1 MNTKSIGF
9 RLLLFYALLIVSV
22 LAVLAFVTGLSAEH
36 YLEKNLG
43 DTLLKRGQ
51 LIADTLVSQVRH
63 QGEGFLVQEVENRF
77 APEIYGRFI
86 RVTSG
91 DGRVLYVSG
100 APKDQSFDPALVGAA
115 PSGGKTPLV
124 RREVL
129 ADGTRLLRATIHY
142 SAPAGE
148 PYTIEVGSSLA
159 AIQSFVHQLLIVFLI
174 VFPVVTVITIG
185 GGHFLIR
192 QALAPVERIA
202 TSAEE
207 ITFHNLSQ
215 RLPVTKS
222 GDELEKLSLALN
234 RMIGRLEQSFQHT
247 RRFSADASHELRTP
261 LTILQGELESLA
273 QNKSLPPETREAL
286 GSLLEESERLH
297 KIVDGLLALAKIDS
311 GDANQQWTTVDLSRL
326 AASTADQ
333 MNLLAEDKK
342 ISIACETN
350 EAVLVHG
357 DSGRLKQ
364 VIVNLLDNAIKFT
377 PSGGKVV
384 LRTQANNGRALL
396 EVRDTGVG
404 IPAAAIPRVF
414 ERFFRVDEARS
425 RDDGGAGLGLSIV
438 KSIITAHGGSVSVES
453 EPQKGTCF
461 QLQLPQ
467 SPRAPEND
475 QLKPTPVP

>member
-9 RLLLFYALLIVSV
+9 RLLLFYAMLIVGV
-22 LAVLAFVTGLSAEH
+22 LALLAFVTCLSAEH

-63 QGEGFLVQEVENRF
+63 RGEVFLVQEVENRF

-86 RVTSG
+86 RITAG
-91 DGRVLYVSG
+91 NGRVLYVSG
-100 APKDQSFDPALVGAA
+100 APKDQSFDPALVGAPPA
-115 PSGGKTPLV
+115 GGKSELI

-129 ADGTRLLRATIHY
+129 ADGTRLLRATVY
-142 SAPAGE
+142 YTATSGE
-148 PYTIEVGSSLA
+148 PFTIEVGSSLA
-159 AIQSFVHQLLIVFLI
+159 ATQSFVHQLLIVFLI
-174 VFPVVTVITIG
+174 VFPVVTVVTIG

-215 RLPVTKS
+215 RLPVAHT
-222 GDELEKLSLALN
+222 GDELEKLALALN

-261 LTILQGELESLA
+261 LTILQGELEILA
-273 QNKSLPPETREAL
+273 QNQSLPTETRETL

-311 GDANQQWTTVDLSRL
+311 GEANQHWTPVDLAQL

-333 MNLLAEDKK
+333 MSLLAEDKK
-342 ISIACETN
+342 ISITCEAS
-350 EAVLVHG
+350 EAVPVDG

-377 PSGGKVV
+377 PPGGQVV
-384 LRTQANNGRALL
+384 IRTQASNGTARL

-404 IPAAAIPRVF
+404 IPASAIPRVF

-425 RDDGGAGLGLSIV
+425 RDEGGAGLGLSIV
-438 KSIITAHGGSVSVES
+438 KSIITAHGGMVSVQS
-453 EPQKGTCF
+453 EPQKETCF
-461 QLQLPQ
+461 RIQLPS
-467 SPRAPEND
+467 SPVTPERDHPKSPPAP
-475 QLKPTPVP
+475 